1 MKKDALALDVQ
12 ATSQLQKLNV
22 VSTDDTPK
30 FDAKKS
36 NRGHVVALFD
46 GKEFVQSFTGGKNS
60 VGVILDKTNF
70 YAEAGGQVADIGE
83 FILVGASS
91 DDEAITVTDTQR
103 YAGYVLHS
111 CNVPAGTEIK
121 VDEWKKAVCL
131 LTFNHVKVGSAVET
145 FVDLTAR
152 EPTMANH
159 TSTHILNHALLKV
172 LGSHVDQKGSLCDAD
187 RARFDFSHKVPVT
200 DEELVRIEGAKIYCV
215 CVCVCVCV
223 CFFFFFCLLLLLLL
237 FFFF

>member
-1 MKKDALALDVQ
+1 MQ

-36 NRGHVVALFD
+36 SRGTVVALFD
-46 GKEFVQSFTGGKNS
+46 GKEFVQSFTGGKHS

-70 YAEAGGQVADIGE
+70 YAEAGGQVADVGE

-121 VDEWKKAVCL
+121 VGA
-131 LTFNHVKVGSAVET
+131 AVET

-187 RARFDFSHKVPVT
+187 RARFDFSHKVRHVVNRMIFP
-200 DEELVRIEGAKIYCV
+200 
-215 CVCVCVCV
+215 
-223 CFFFFFCLLLLLLL
+223 FH
-237 FFFF
+237 